1 MYNPKKDRLRQQ
13 TDFNRPDR
21 TLIMGNT
28 IRNYL
33 LSFFLLIFIFSAGLI
48 LVYQIPN
55 ESLEPQYPKSIA
67 QISNEEIYA
76 NYLFSADGSI
86 LDNYMDGLMLKTCHV
101 SDAYDNS
108 LHAAFDNNGY
118 PRYWNGYLLTL
129 RPLMTQFT
137 YQQIRYISMFILLI
151 SFCFCFS
158 GIHRELGWATAIGF
172 AVSMIMCFLVFVG
185 ESLQYFS
192 VFMVLFA
199 EILLILYLPAVR
211 TVKNGALLLFCAG
224 MAVNYFDLLTAPLLT
239 LGVPLI
245 LLLCLNTE
253 AYARTSFEKSWLDVI
268 RCSVV
273 WGIGYAACWAAKWL
287 IGTLILGDN
296 IFADAWKT
304 ARFRVEGSEAIPLDR
319 ALMFKTNVETYFF
332 AKGHKPFAL
341 IVILIFVMIF
351 ILLRHP
357 DKTRLKSAFPI
368 LFVAVYPYV
377 WFFVLSNHSQ
387 LHYFYTYRIQA
398 ITMFSVF
405 AAIGNSIDRTG
416 FRPAWKMPEKDQA

>member
-1 MYNPKKDRLRQQ
+1 MRK
-13 TDFNRPDR
+13 
-21 TLIMGNT
+21 T
-28 IRNYL
+28 ILNYL
-33 LSFFLLIFIFSAGLI
+33 VCFIILIFIFAAGLI

-55 ESLEPQYPKSIA
+55 AYLEPQYPKSIA
-67 QISNEEIYA
+67 QIGKEDVYA

-86 LDNYMDGLMLKTCHV
+86 LDNYMDDLMLKTCHV
-101 SDAYDNS
+101 SSAYDS
-108 LHAAFDNNGY
+108 SIHAAFDNNGY

-137 YQQIRYISMFILLI
+137 YQQIRYISMLILLI

-158 GIHRELGWATAIGF
+158 GIQREAGSVTALGF

-192 VFMVLFA
+192 AFMVMFA
-199 EILLILYLPAVR
+199 ELLLILYIPRFRDMKQGVM
-211 TVKNGALLLFCAG
+211 LLFAAG

-239 LGVPLI
+239 LGIPLV
-245 LLLCLNTE
+245 LLLCLNSDMYIRNSYRKTW
-253 AYARTSFEKSWLDVI
+253 SDVV
-268 RCSVV
+268 CGSAL

-287 IGTLILGDN
+287 IGTIVLGDN

-304 ARFRVEGSEAIPLDR
+304 ARFRVEGSETVPLDR
-319 ALMFKTNVETYFF
+319 ALMFRSNIDTYYF

-341 IVILIFVMIF
+341 IAVLLLVLIIILI
-351 ILLRHP
+351 RHHRK
-357 DKTRLKSAFPI
+357 DFLKRSLPF

-377 WFFVLSNHSQ
+377 WYFVLSNHSQ

-398 ITMFSVF
+398 ITLFAVF
-405 AAIGNSIDRTG
+405 ASIGSSIDYGGLR
-416 FRPAWKMPEKDQA
+416 FPNPLPEKDCRGNV